1 MMTVVR
7 RRRGRVVGLVL
18 CALLGLCLF
27 AGPGLAAESGGH
39 GEAQGDTHEA
49 AAHGDDHEAAQLK
62 DLLYRFINFALL
74 VIILVVV
81 LRKAAVKDFFSNRAA
96 EIKRRLEDLR
106 NDRDAA
112 ERRYRELEEKL
123 KDFEA
128 RKQEII
134 EQYKAEGAEEKEK
147 IIQEARERAKQM
159 LAQADVTIQRE
170 MQGAIERLKQEV
182 VEAAAQKAQE
192 IISRDIS
199 DSDQERLVNEF
210 IERVGKVN

>member
-1 MMTVVR
+1 MSEEIYR
-7 RRRGRVVGLVL
+7 KLARVLDTLPNGFPATDDQLEIR
-18 CALLGLCLF
+18 LLKKIFDPDQAELF
-27 AGPGLAAESGGH
+27 C
-39 GEAQGDTHEA
+39 
-49 AAHGDDHEAAQLK
+49 
-62 DLLYRFINFALL
+62 
-74 VIILVVV
+74 
-81 LRKAAVKDFFSNRAA
+81 
-96 EIKRRLEDLR
+96 DLR
-106 NDRDAA
+106 LVFETAEQVA
-112 ERRYRELEEKL
+112 ERTGRPLEGLEEKL

-147 IIQEARERAKQM
+147 IIQEARERARQM

-170 MQGAIERLKQEV
+170 MHGAIERLKQEV

>member
-1 MMTVVR
+1 
-7 RRRGRVVGLVL
+7 VVGLVL
-18 CALLGLCLF
+18 CLLFGLPLF
-27 AGPGLAAESGGH
+27 AATGLAVEGAGHAEGQGEPHGAATHESGH
-39 GEAQGDTHEA
+39 D
-49 AAHGDDHEAAQLK
+49 AAQLR

-74 VIILVVV
+74 VIILVLV

-96 EIKRRLEDLR
+96 EIKRRLEELR
-106 NDRDAA
+106 NEKDAS
-112 ERRYRELEEKL
+112 ENRYKELERKL
-123 KDFEA
+123 RDFEA

-134 EQYKAEGAEEKEK
+134 EQYRAEGNAEKEK
-147 IIQEARERAKQM
+147 IIQEARERAEQM
-159 LAQADVTIQRE
+159 LAQADQAIQRE
-170 MQGAIERLKQEV
+170 VQGAVERLKQEV